1 MSKHATHLLVV
12 AGLTA
17 SLVTGCGSALVDV
30 GDGTTADGT
39 DGQGGGGEISNE
51 ERIRWFVE
59 QAGTRR
65 IEGDVAGALD
75 SYLEATAVCESKR
88 LVTVDCADV
97 HYEAA
102 GIAYER
108 LDSEL
113 SIAEYRKAVEIYLR
127 FEGNARAKAAVAL
140 NSIGVMYRE
149 MAEKTKARNAF
160 EQALQIYSDTP
171 DEFKSKGNIEK
182 IKQNIRALDEGYH

>member
-1 MSKHATHLLVV
+1 MSKHATHLLAI
-12 AGLTA
+12 AGLAA
-17 SLVTGCGSALVDV
+17 SLLSGCGSARVEAGDDRT
-30 GDGTTADGT
+30 GDGVE
-39 DGQGGGGEISNE
+39 GQGGDALISDG

-65 IEGDVAGALD
+65 IEGDVQGALD
-75 SYLEATAVCESKR
+75 SYLEAAAVCDSR
-88 LVTVDCADV
+88 QQVTVECADV

-108 LDSEL
+108 LDHDL
-113 SIAEYRKAVEIYLR
+113 AIAEYGKAVDIYLR

-140 NSIGVMYRE
+140 NSVGVIYRE
-149 MAEKTKARNAF
+149 KAQKTKARNAF

-171 DEFKSKGNIEK
+171 DEFKSKANIEK